1 MSYLSVF
8 VSIKIHISCVV
19 INCINSGNKSFDLIP
34 QTFKQIHFISE
45 KLSFCFLDLGAFP
58 SDASLACLSY

>member
-8 VSIKIHISCVV
+8 VSIKIHISCNV
-19 INCINSGNKSFDLIP
+19 INCINAGNTSFDLIP

-45 KLSFCFLDLGAFP
+45 KLSFCFLDLGTFSSVAP
-58 SDASLACLSY
+58 LACLSY

>member
-1 MSYLSVF
+1 MSYFSVF
-8 VSIKIHISCVV
+8 VSIKIHVSCVL

>member
-1 MSYLSVF
+1 M
-8 VSIKIHISCVV
+8 KKHANIHIW
-19 INCINSGNKSFDLIP
+19 NCKDALSSINSGNKSFDLIP

-58 SDASLACLSY
+58 SDASLACLSYW

>member
-19 INCINSGNKSFDLIP
+19 INCMHSGNKSFDLIP
-34 QTFKQIHFISE
+34 QTFKQIHVISE